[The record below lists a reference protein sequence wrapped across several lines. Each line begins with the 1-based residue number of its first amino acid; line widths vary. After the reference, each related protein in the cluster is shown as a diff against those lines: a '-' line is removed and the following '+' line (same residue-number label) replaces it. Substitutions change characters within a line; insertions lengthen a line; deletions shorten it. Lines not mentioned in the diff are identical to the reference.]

1 MGSSESSGP
10 QSETFVLNGGGAGGE
25 RGSEVRMEEK
35 DREKTERETGEKETM
50 RRRSSI
56 EKKEWK
62 KEIK

>member
-50 RRRSSI
+50 RSSI